1 MIYRVTTSCHCQV
14 FIFLR
19 WCVAISSIAL
29 FTCGYVYCM
38 EMVAITSIITLLLFF
53 IIIIT
58 NLITILFTQVGGVWC
73 TLIGIGLE
81 FPWALGYMSL
91 PLVCFS
97 CICHTFFFI
106 WSCLPSFFAWHPKHQ
121 LNYRWRGSCRLGPI
135 SNLPSPCHGTY
146 QHNNKSN

>member
-1 MIYRVTTSCHCQV
+1 MIIIRVTTSCHCQV

-38 EMVAITSIITLLLFF
+38 EMVAITSIITLLLLF

-97 CICHTFFFI
+97 SICHTFFFVR
-106 WSCLPSFFAWHPKHQ
+106 SCPPFFLCMAPQALTFLQVAWILPTWTHLQ
-121 LNYRWRGSCRLGPI
+121 LAI
-135 SNLPSPCHGTY
+135 SLPWCVS
-146 QHNNKSN
+146 K